1 MVGDSLT
8 RGYFF
13 FGFGRR
19 LRKLNMRDVSM
30 APEEQFMCDVLGLG
44 AVAVDDVLYVEE
56 FPIADAKTS
65 VRRRQRYLGGLAGIA
80 LVTAARLGC
89 TTAYAGRLGDDE
101 FSEYVVTNL
110 RQEGINL
117 QHLVRHPDARPIIST
132 VIVGEKRSTRNIF
145 FHLTD
150 ISGADATLPAESVI
164 RGAKALL
171 IDHLGIEGMLRATR
185 IARAAG
191 IPVISDLEL
200 NVSSHFQELIGLID
214 HLILSQHM
222 ATTITGETRPETAA
236 LKLWDSTR
244 HVVVVTCGAE
254 GAWYLTQEGVVRHQP
269 AFSVNAIDTT
279 GCGDVFHG
287 AYAACLVRG
296 LDLAERIR
304 FASAAAALKATQ
316 STGHQSIPF
325 LNDVELFLKEHA

>member
-1 MVGDSLT
+1 MS
-8 RGYFF
+8 
-13 FGFGRR
+13 
-19 LRKLNMRDVSM
+19 DVST
-30 APEEQFMCDVLGLG
+30 APDIRFSCDVLGIG

-65 VRRRQRYLGGLAGIA
+65 VHRRQRYLGGLAGIA
-80 LVTAARLGC
+80 LVSAARLGC
-89 TTAYAGRLGDDE
+89 TTAYAGRLGSDE

-110 RQEGINL
+110 AREGVNL
-117 QHLVRHPDARPIIST
+117 HYLVRHPDARPIIST
-132 VIVGEKRSTRNIF
+132 IIVGEKLSTRNIF
-145 FHLTD
+145 FHLAD
-150 ISGADATLPAESVI
+150 ISGADATLPDESVI
-164 RGAKALL
+164 RSAKALL
-171 IDHLGIEGMLRATR
+171 IDHLGMEGMLRATR

-200 NVSSHFQELIGLID
+200 NVSSYFQELISLID
-214 HLILSQHM
+214 HLILSQDM
-222 ATTITGETRPETAA
+222 ATTITGETRPDAAA
-236 LKLWDSTR
+236 LKLWDSSR

-254 GAWYLTQEGVVRHQP
+254 GAWYLTQEGIVRHQP
-269 AFSVNAIDTT
+269 AFIVNAVDTT

-296 LDLAERIR
+296 LPIAERIR

-325 LNDVELFLKEHA
+325 LNDVESFLKAHT